1 MNNSNKYRSSYSLY
15 MRLHD
20 QFSAD
25 VSDRRG
31 VGTRITPFYAQK
43 VDFGADRYDGF

>member
-1 MNNSNKYRSSYSLY
+1 

-43 VDFGADRYDGF
+43 VDFGADRHDGFLLLSQNHVLFS